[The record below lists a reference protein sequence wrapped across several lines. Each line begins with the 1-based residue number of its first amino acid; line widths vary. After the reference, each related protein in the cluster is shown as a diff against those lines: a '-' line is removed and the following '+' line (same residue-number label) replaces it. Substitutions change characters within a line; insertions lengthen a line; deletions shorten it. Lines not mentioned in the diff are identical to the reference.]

1 MNQKTPE
8 FRVARKRSPRSI
20 GRTLC
25 FRQGEPKALP
35 EPHGGI
41 AYRFKDY
48 RLLWSVVCFSCC
60 CHWRHAGCP
69 DDASYKA
76 NQSEEL
82 TCWLE
87 ENQLYIED
95 VKIDYE
101 RNILYLKLIGPKPPL
116 NVEKYSIRKTGKN
129 L

>member
-1 MNQKTPE
+1 MPESEHREVLEELFVFGKENQRLFLNRMAVLLIVSK
-8 FRVARKRSPRSI
+8 I
-20 GRTLC
+20 
-25 FRQGEPKALP
+25 
-35 EPHGGI
+35 I
-41 AYRFKDY
+41 ACCG
-48 RLLWSVVCFSCC
+48 LWSVVCFSCC

-116 NVEKYSIRKTGKN
+116 NVEKHSIRKTGKN